1 MVAVDRAAAVEAL
14 ASALVLVRALK
25 GVSVA
30 ALAMRVLVHGALL
43 AAGVV
48 VRVWVRLLALTVARG
63 EGAGALRAV
72 VLVGV
77 VVCAV
82 RVPLRAELLPGV
94 RVQVVALLE
103 VLCALRAEVT
113 VASVGVRVLLTLTV
127 ARGERAGAL
136 EAVVGVGV
144 VVCAVRVPLRAE
156 LLARVRVQVV
166 ALLEVLCALRAE
178 VTVAGVGVR
187 VLLTLTVARGE
198 RAGALEA
205 VVGVGVVVCAVRV
218 PLRAE
223 LLARVR
229 VQVVAL
235 LEVLCALRAEVTV
248 AGVGVRVLLTLTV
261 ARGERAGALKAV
273 VLVGVV
279 VCAVR
284 VLLGAELLAGV
295 RVQVVALLE
304 VLCALRAQVAVA
316 SVGVRV
322 LLTLALASVEVAEL
336 TRAVLLLAVAAASV
350 LALRTLLEV
359 VVLAVLTLEVLARVL
374 AVLALEVLAGVLVV

>member
-48 VRVWVRLLALTVARG
+48 VRVRVRLLALTVARG

-72 VLVGV
+72 VL
-77 VVCAV
+77 
-82 RVPLRAELLPGV
+82 
-94 RVQVVALLE
+94 
-103 VLCALRAEVT
+103 
-113 VASVGVRVLLTLTV
+113 
-127 ARGERAGAL
+127 
-136 EAVVGVGV
+136 
-144 VVCAVRVPLRAE
+144 
-156 LLARVRVQVV
+156 
-166 ALLEVLCALRAE
+166 
-178 VTVAGVGVR
+178 
-187 VLLTLTVARGE
+187 
-198 RAGALEA
+198 
-205 VVGVGVVVCAVRV
+205 VGVVVCAVRV